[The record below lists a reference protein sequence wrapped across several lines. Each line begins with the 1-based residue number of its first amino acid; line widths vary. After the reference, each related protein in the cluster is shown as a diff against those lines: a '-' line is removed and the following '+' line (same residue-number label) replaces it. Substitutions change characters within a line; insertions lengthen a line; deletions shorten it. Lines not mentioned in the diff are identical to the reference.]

1 MQTITE
7 IPEPSIPLCRALFP
21 PPSYADPINWSG
33 TEYMA
38 AFLDFTGSGT
48 PQVVAGFS
56 PAPSGDV
63 LKPYQVAL
71 AVPTGPNS
79 RPLFGTELP
88 QFEGTVFSNNTFGS
102 PNLEFSIK
110 DFSQLYQA
118 ITGQTLTSSSTI
130 YLGADAGSSQ
140 DGPTSEAFF
149 PEQPVNVGAATIP
162 GTCPPASPPIL
173 VNPHEHRV
181 VDTAHR
187 DLVRVYIEGTSG
199 FDPTTINPA
208 TAQLDGA
215 KPIANFTRHF
225 PHLEFPVETFVF
237 VGKDLNLPAGYTN
250 ATFTAQTYSGQQ
262 ITTSKQVLNI
272 PFSAK
277 VPGRLHFL
285 MDKGSAYPDLARLEA
300 SKPSAVT
307 LGNTT
312 TPLASSV
319 KLNLA
324 SRETA
329 RAVRVNYKAQVSSSG
344 TTTPVAAPRS
354 VVSLNSSRAAR
365 ASNIPRGLPR
375 A

>member
-7 IPEPSIPLCRALFP
+7 IPEPSIPLCRSFP

-118 ITGQTLTSSSTI
+118 ITGQTLTSSSTD

-140 DGPTSEAFF
+140 
-149 PEQPVNVGAATIP
+149 
-162 GTCPPASPPIL
+162 
-173 VNPHEHRV
+173 
-181 VDTAHR
+181 
-187 DLVRVYIEGTSG
+187 
-199 FDPTTINPA
+199 
-208 TAQLDGA
+208 
-215 KPIANFTRHF
+215 
-225 PHLEFPVETFVF
+225 
-237 VGKDLNLPAGYTN
+237 
-250 ATFTAQTYSGQQ
+250 
-262 ITTSKQVLNI
+262 
-272 PFSAK
+272 
-277 VPGRLHFL
+277 GRTDERGLLF
-285 MDKGSAYPDLARLEA
+285 
-300 SKPSAVT
+300 
-307 LGNTT
+307 
-312 TPLASSV
+312 
-319 KLNLA
+319 
-324 SRETA
+324 
-329 RAVRVNYKAQVSSSG
+329 
-344 TTTPVAAPRS
+344 
-354 VVSLNSSRAAR
+354 RAAR
-365 ASNIPRGLPR
+365 ERRRGDHTWHLPARIAADPGQSPRTPVFHGPSRSGPGLTS
-375 A
+375 